1 MANFL
6 LLKDKEIARLNIS
19 VTFSA
24 GLTLLA
30 TKVMAWGSHQK
41 KKKKKKK

>member
-6 LLKDKEIARLNIS
+6 LLKDKETASLNIG

-30 TKVMAWGSHQK
+30 TKVMA
-41 KKKKKKK
+41 